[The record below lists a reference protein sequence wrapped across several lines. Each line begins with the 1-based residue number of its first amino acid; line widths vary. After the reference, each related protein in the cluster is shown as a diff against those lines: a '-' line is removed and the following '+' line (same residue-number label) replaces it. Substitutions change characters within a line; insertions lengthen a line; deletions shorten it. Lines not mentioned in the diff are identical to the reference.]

1 MNRAF
6 ILAVLSAGMVTA
18 AAAAKPNVDAERA
31 ARYFEE
37 AQAISRQDG
46 GRLWGVPIYG
56 PMILVDPGTHE
67 AVANQADT
75 AGRLARSGKVFVGKL
90 PPDVIV
96 ANTAMDW
103 GECTGR

>member
-37 AQAISRQDG
+37 AQAISR
-46 GRLWGVPIYG
+46 RMVAVFGVC
-56 PMILVDPGTHE
+56 
-67 AVANQADT
+67 QST
-75 AGRLARSGKVFVGKL
+75 AR
-90 PPDVIV
+90 
-96 ANTAMDW
+96 
-103 GECTGR
+103 